1 MTTVRLA
8 LLYLLTPA
16 LGLLLLIGAFAAGV
30 LARVDIMFYRGLVLC
45 GLVFVALLVAAALLF
60 RRGRYGVSFRDAFAA
75 AILSLSLN
83 VSFLVLVPVTVDRSI
98 SIFLLAQMAA
108 HPERDFTT
116 EELRTMFIDTYVGA
130 RDQIGRRVH
139 EQEVSG
145 DVAVS
150 AAGARITS
158 RGRLLIAV
166 SQWIGRVFGSK
177 GDSLRPVAISAPR
190 R

>member
-1 MTTVRLA
+1 
-8 LLYLLTPA
+8 
-16 LGLLLLIGAFAAGV
+16 
-30 LARVDIMFYRGLVLC
+30 
-45 GLVFVALLVAAALLF
+45 
-60 RRGRYGVSFRDAFAA
+60 
-75 AILSLSLN
+75 
-83 VSFLVLVPVTVDRSI
+83 
-98 SIFLLAQMAA
+98 
-108 HPERDFTT
+108 
-116 EELRTMFIDTYVGA
+116 MFIDTYVGA